1 MNRAFQKLPRGL
13 TACGVFC
20 FLVLLST
27 PTNPRQHRI
36 QTILPPPRS
45 LLSSPATHLTVGGIV
60 LWYSCS
66 RWVQNKWLCVTDL
79 TGELLGRLTE
89 RVGPSGPLNE
99 TQPEEGEVEGGGEW
113 HRAAI
118 ESYFHLPPQLIYP
131 RPPLNWGP
139 RGHRRPPAAAAPAK
153 WDWSRG
159 GSKPSQ
165 ENPVC
170 LEKVNFS
177 RMKKNEAVFKWVSQL
192 FHSDAKDSVMV
203 FVAVKDDQHIKK
215 LH

>member
-131 RPPLNWGP
+131 RPPPLTEGPGDAAVLRLLPLLLNEIGVGGGVS
-139 RGHRRPPAAAAPAK
+139 RHRK
-153 WDWSRG
+153 TLYVW
-159 GSKPSQ
+159 
-165 ENPVC
+165 
-170 LEKVNFS
+170 
-177 RMKKNEAVFKWVSQL
+177 KK
-192 FHSDAKDSVMV
+192 
-203 FVAVKDDQHIKK
+203 
-215 LH
+215 